1 VREIAGEL
9 AGKAAVVQV
18 NTEENPILSSR
29 FGIRS
34 IPALLILKKG
44 TVQATLSGAQEKRAV
59 LAWFRQNAL

>member
-1 VREIAGEL
+1 MREIAREL

-18 NTEENPILSSR
+18 NTEENPLLSNR

-44 TVQATLSGAQEKRAV
+44 TVLATLSGAQEKRAV